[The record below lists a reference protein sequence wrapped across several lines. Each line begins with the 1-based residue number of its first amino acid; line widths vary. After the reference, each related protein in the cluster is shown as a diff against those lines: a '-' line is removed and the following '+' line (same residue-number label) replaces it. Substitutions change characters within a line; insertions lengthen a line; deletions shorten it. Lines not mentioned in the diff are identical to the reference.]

1 MPVHGD
7 PQPGQAGTSRD
18 VSQEFEAAAAAAVGS
33 FFRRRRKEEHAVPLG
48 EPCPNCATP
57 LQGPWCYNCGQLSE
71 DYHRSIWRLIGEVF
85 EGLLHFDGRVWSTLP
100 DLFRHPARLTTRYLE
115 GHRAPQ
121 IPPFRLFLVVL
132 VAIFLAGS
140 ITGHQV
146 ILAESISTDDHG
158 KVLAKKTHTLKN
170 LTPEERAETKAA
182 LDKVT
187 FKGDGELARLGN
199 WGKVRVERV
208 MDDPARFQLVLEEWS
223 ERFAF
228 LTLPMAA
235 GLLTLAFIGK
245 KEFYVFDH
253 TIFSLHSLSAVGLMY
268 AANELLGGITFG
280 LVGLVMVVA
289 APVHLFVHM
298 RGVYRTSVIGTLAR
312 MLLLFVGSLFGAVL
326 IMFGLV
332 LTGLYGMEG

>member
-1 MPVHGD
+1 M
-7 PQPGQAGTSRD
+7 
-18 VSQEFEAAAAAAVGS
+18 SQEFEAAAGDALGG
-33 FFRRRRKEEHAVPLG
+33 FFRLRRKKEHTAPLG

-57 LQGPWCYNCGQLSE
+57 LQGPWCHNCGQLAE

-85 EGLLHFDGRVWSTLP
+85 EGLMHFDGRVWSNLP
-100 DLFRHPARLTTRYLE
+100 DLFRHPARLTIRYLE

-140 ITGHQV
+140 ITGHSFV
-146 ILAESISTDDHG
+146 VAHSITTDDHG
-158 KVLAKKTHTLKN
+158 KVISTKTHTLKN
-170 LTPEERAETKAA
+170 LTPEERAQTKAV
-182 LDKVT
+182 LEKVT
-187 FKGDGELARLGN
+187 FKGNGGLASLGN
-199 WGKVRVERV
+199 WGTERVERV

-235 GLLTLAFIGK
+235 GLLTLAFVGK
-245 KEFYVFDH
+245 KDFYVFDH

-280 LVGLVMVVA
+280 LTGLVMIIG
-289 APVHLFVHM
+289 APVHLFIHM

-312 MLLLFVGSLFGAVL
+312 MLLLAVGSLLGATLIVL
-326 IMFGLV
+326 GLI
-332 LTGLYGMEG
+332 LTGLNGMGE